1 LGQGNRQKSP
11 PSFKYCKILWH
22 LSSPKQGE
30 NGGQAPLL
38 YNCRVDAADL
48 SPVPE
53 SARTQPAL
61 DLFLIFVAANV
72 VATTMQTGAA
82 LGSRYSGNA
91 AIGIAMAGAVF
102 GAALVA
108 ILAPIGSRSGLP
120 SMIAARS
127 ALGYRGAQIV
137 SGLLYLTNFAWI
149 AVNNQIAAS
158 ACAQVLGGPGSARIW
173 AAVLGVAATAVVV
186 RGPRAVGYADRIA
199 VPIMAIA
206 GSVLT
211 YAAFTISS
219 PGLPAAP
226 AQPAQPAPS
235 ILWGLDVVIGYQVS
249 WLLMFADYSRYT
261 RSGRAAATAVFA
273 GLALPALWLLPV
285 GWTLARLAGSDDPG
299 AMLAA
304 AGVGWWT
311 AALITLASVTTN
323 FVNIYLSSL
332 AWRTLVPSST
342 GAGSV
347 WTIGL
352 VGTALGLI
360 STGWLTQFAE
370 LMVLLGSVLVPVGGV
385 FIAHFVIL
393 KRPIDVGRV
402 YDVTRLPAF
411 SIAGMIAWVAGF
423 LVYKA
428 AASIGATLPSLAT
441 AMIVYALL
449 DKAGLGLRDRV
460 VTQNSH

>member
-1 LGQGNRQKSP
+1 M
-11 PSFKYCKILWH
+11 
-22 LSSPKQGE
+22 
-30 NGGQAPLL
+30 
-38 YNCRVDAADL
+38 DAADL

-82 LGSRYSGNA
+82 LGSRYSGSA

-102 GAALVA
+102 GAGLVA
-108 ILAPIGSRSGLP
+108 ILAPVGSRTGLP
-120 SMIAARS
+120 SMIAAR
-127 ALGYRGAQIV
+127 APLGYRGAQIV

-158 ACAQVLGGPGSARIW
+158 AVAQVTGGAGSARVW
-173 AAVLGVAATAVVV
+173 ATGLGIVATAVVA
-186 RGPRAVGYADRIA
+186 RGPRAVGHAGRIA
-199 VPIMAIA
+199 VPLMAIA
-206 GSVLT
+206 GGVLT
-211 YAAFTISS
+211 YAAFTHA
-219 PGLPAAP
+219 PAVPAAP
-226 AQPAQPAPS
+226 SAPDAPS
-235 ILWGLDVVIGYQVS
+235 MLWGLDVVIGYQVS

-261 RSGRAAATAVFA
+261 RSGRAAGTAVLA

-285 GWTLARLAGSDDPG
+285 GWTLSRIAGSDDPG

-311 AALITLASVTTN
+311 AALITLATVTTN

-332 AWRTLVPSST
+332 AWRTLAPSST
-342 GAGSV
+342 GKGSV
-347 WTIGL
+347 WVIGL
-352 VGTALGLI
+352 LGTALGLI

-385 FIAHFVIL
+385 FIAHFIVV
-393 KRPIDVGRV
+393 KAPIDITRI
-402 YDVTRLPAF
+402 YDVTRLGAF
-411 SIAGMIAWVAGF
+411 NTAGMIAWLAGF
-423 LVYKA
+423 IVYKLA
-428 AASIGATLPSLAT
+428 APIGATLPALGTSMLIYLA
-441 AMIVYALL
+441 LS
-449 DKAGLGLRDRV
+449 KAGLGLRDEI

>member
-1 LGQGNRQKSP
+1 
-11 PSFKYCKILWH
+11 
-22 LSSPKQGE
+22 
-30 NGGQAPLL
+30 
-38 YNCRVDAADL
+38 VDAADL

-53 SARTQPAL
+53 SARTQPPL

-91 AIGIAMAGAVF
+91 AMGIAMAGAVF

-108 ILAPIGSRSGLP
+108 ILAPVGSRTGLP
-120 SMIAARS
+120 SMIAARA
-127 ALGYRGAQIV
+127 ALGYRGAQVV

-158 ACAQVLGGPGSARIW
+158 ACAQVFGGAGSARIW
-173 AAVLGVAATAVVV
+173 AAILGVAATAVVV

-199 VPIMAIA
+199 VPLMAIA
-206 GSVLT
+206 GGVLT
-211 YAAFTISS
+211 YAAFTASS
-219 PGLPAAP
+219 APSAPSAPIAP
-226 AQPAQPAPS
+226 APYAPYAPS
-235 ILWGLDVVIGYQVS
+235 LLWGLDVVIGYQVS

-273 GLALPALWLLPV
+273 GLALPALWLVPV
-285 GWTLARLAGSDDPG
+285 GWTLSRMAGSDDPG

-304 AGVGWWT
+304 AGVAWWT

-342 GAGSV
+342 GARSV

-360 STGWLTQFAE
+360 SSGWLTRFAE

-385 FIAHFVIL
+385 FIAHFVVL
-393 KRPIDVGRV
+393 KKPIDVAHM

-411 SIAGMIAWVAGF
+411 SAAGMIAWAAGF
-423 LVYKA
+423 LVYRG
-428 AASIGATLPSLAT
+428 AASIGATLPALAT
-441 AMIVYALL
+441 AILVYAVLS
-449 DKAGLGLRDRV
+449 KSGLGVRGSV